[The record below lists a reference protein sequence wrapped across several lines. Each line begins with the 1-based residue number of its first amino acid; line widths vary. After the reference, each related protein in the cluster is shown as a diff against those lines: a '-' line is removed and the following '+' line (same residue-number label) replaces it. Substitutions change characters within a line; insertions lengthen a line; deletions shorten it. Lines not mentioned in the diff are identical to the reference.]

1 MYLFCRSFDGPL
13 GPIPNGRFWDSV
25 RQCRKF
31 KHLESTCWNRNRQ
44 WLNWIDT
51 TTESCSSQKR
61 KSLFPKPK
69 EKHNHRFKN
78 SLKSHEAGSI
88 LWALKRSAK
97 RLTTKR
103 HGRRRLEM
111 LEQFEQIESNWF
123 SFEPIWQTL
132 WLSLEQLDFFLRLMS
147 SQPTTWTFEALQHA
161 SVLSPSLCR
170 PWISCGDLSAVLT
183 TQRILERICWKS
195 RNIAEVTGANRCSTC
210 SDQI

>member
-1 MYLFCRSFDGPL
+1 MAVFETLS
-13 GPIPNGRFWDSV
+13 DSV
-25 RQCRKF
+25 VIQAFRIY
-31 KHLESTCWNRNRQ
+31 LSAEIAIASG
-44 WLNWIDT
+44 WIELT
-51 TTESCSSQKR
+51 PPPKAVVLRRETE
-61 KSLFPKPK
+61 LFPKPK

-78 SLKSHEAGSI
+78 SLESHEAGSI

-123 SFEPIWQTL
+123 SFEIIWQTL

-147 SQPTTWTFEALQHA
+147 SQPTTWTVEALQHG
-161 SVLSPSLCR
+161 SVLSPSHCR